1 MDMHQK
7 HVNKMFRFEVSHIE
21 IVLYRL
27 ALRCHGY
34 TLHLGIL
41 RISELGE
48 TSAHAAFFTKS
59 FMKSTAVSGKDS

>member
-1 MDMHQK
+1 MIQNYK
-7 HVNKMFRFEVSHIE
+7 ILVR
-21 IVLYRL
+21 
-27 ALRCHGY
+27 A